1 VHGYFPL
8 NRSLFYSQGLKLHQ
22 TRWCTGAPTSHRSTA
37 GGEAPAAADDDES
50 QEVEPVSYF
59 ARLSARLSQKALQN
73 ASGSRPADANA
84 TPRIG
89 DAQNEH
95 QPATAEMRHTSSSYE
110 RLFTEAM
117 ADDMKFSPSGVP
129 PAAAAPGEAAA
140 SPSAGS
146 AEYVSQEPQ
155 TGANSFEYDLL
166 QQDPDGDGM
175 QDGEKSFD
183 QGSQLHCYGDVAI
196 EQTPGDIAAEDEERI
211 ESSHPEEDLQ
221 RVTLTTFKSST
232 AVRPTSGSED
242 VNRPAQ
248 SAPQLQQRVSAPKS
262 QITSACAPCSHQ
274 ASTHDKI
281 SSISSDREL
290 VPSLGMAWA
299 AQASKQSAGVASPTL
314 GHKTRRHMSKSIDYQ
329 LPQASTQA
337 ASVADAG
344 AFVGFKTGKGRV
356 LETKPENCKRA
367 HALLGGLLGDM
378 QATAFQSTAL
388 SCATAAD
395 NEGHKS
401 SPLPPPDLAA
411 SHAPVHEVLKLTR
424 SGQSADADNA
434 DTNAAGDLT
443 DHDAT
448 RFNGSRALGK
458 DKTSVSHASNV
469 PRDAQVRS
477 ETEAPGKMVD
487 AEHGHRDFKS
497 ARSSADGVGPRN
509 RQQQGFFSYDL
520 NDDPAPAKAES
531 SGRGG
536 NVAFASFKTGSGRS
550 LALKPESITKAT
562 SIFGSLLGDLQ
573 ALQAIGGDGSQK
585 PVATAQFAVQ
595 VDSGPVFSKGTGK
608 IVEPSHSS
616 MHSVPFSDG
625 GKHVSS
631 GSAREQAEPV
641 FSTGLGNV
649 VSPSEDSMR
658 KAQVSY
664 GNPNA
669 GCGADSQRAT
679 LGGSNQTK
687 TRSNGSSFTAPRL
700 YVIGERS
707 AEQKPSA
714 HTPFESGDVGGEPLC
729 KTGAVVGFKSGT
741 GRSLG
746 FKTNMSSVS
755 SIFGSLLND
764 MQALQSEHQ
773 QQRTEDALMSEA
785 PHAHHPQLSHS
796 NDSSIQEGPIFTSG
810 CGKVVQPA
818 QGSMA
823 KQSVAERSDSPGHF
837 EGNTGRI
844 FEASQDRMQVC
855 GDNAP
860 QSACALQDAEP
871 FFTKGTGRSV
881 QPSQESMLKVCAPA
895 LSKMHAQG
903 ACASGGVPGTEDPG
917 PVFSN
922 GTGKVVHPSE
932 SSMMMAINKYGN
944 TSFINGSQ
952 GATNSG
958 IAASHVTADDK
969 LGSPASARRPLVPK
983 FGNQP
988 DNAAFDATSLDSR
1001 SSSTA
1006 KRPAASNNDRRP
1018 FKMPRKFVA
1027 PVPSTPSSSS
1037 SSSAHLNHTSGT
1049 PFSAIRNVLGN
1060 DSPHTPG
1067 LLGSNGHGL
1076 SESKSSSGKALATP
1090 RHLFSPNTAMK
1101 ITGFRVFDA
1110 ALTESGANSS
1120 SVNTSIADASG
1131 NVSLNGNTSAVSA
1144 DDSVGPD
1151 FFQRMLNETSLTLP
1165 LQEAVQ
1171 HSLPFEDWSN
1181 GNIEIKDY
1189 MKIRQIGPG
1198 NAAQFKFSCGG
1209 THFFSVPEDQGEA
1222 AGEAACQMIG
1232 LEQIYTVLR
1241 TRLQETNDICPK
1253 LEWAENHYRW
1263 IVWKLASMER
1273 AFPSIFGGR
1282 WLTPDRVMVQLFN
1295 RYDREVQGSTRSV
1308 LMQIKQ
1314 RDQKGSQ
1321 HLVLCVAN
1329 IDVQGEKVM
1338 LDLMDGW
1345 HSMQASVSPGVAQLA
1360 RQGKIFVGQKLRLYG
1375 SQTEQE
1381 EGKDAVLKIGSNGTR
1396 RAEWHA
1402 KLGANAAW
1410 PFFIGLRSI
1419 KPGEGVVPAVMVVVQ
1434 RVFPVVH
1441 MESLPSGDKVWRST
1455 ESEEAARLTAQ
1466 KAQQKA
1472 WEDYVAAQMKLEQI
1486 QGEAETREAAQEQ
1499 REKMEEWRQDFV
1511 KAQAERKVVSVMR
1524 IRVAC
1529 LHPAHQ
1535 QQQKAATEAYVTF
1548 WRPQESIQEDVKEGA
1563 ILELHN
1569 LSVATVSKNGQ
1580 VCLSSMSGTKCRR
1593 LHTLPTEHME
1603 LANATYRARTY
1614 ADVSALHG
1622 VPTKQEVDV
1631 IGVAVAISDAYTIET
1646 HMGPR
1651 LKQAVVLTCP
1661 PDASE
1666 DDEQEHYA
1674 VVRLDLTGLSAVK
1687 VLADRTGRNPGAKLP
1702 AAVLVAKNLNDFL
1715 PVKLEGEDACCNVMV
1730 GSAFEDA
1737 QILYATQEGSS
1748 TAPTGD
1754 GASQVEHWQRL
1765 ADWIKQDSGMEEAQR
1780 VLPLRALRARRI
1792 LQALGQGVQQ

>member
-1 VHGYFPL
+1 M
-8 NRSLFYSQGLKLHQ
+8 S
-22 TRWCTGAPTSHRSTA
+22 
-37 GGEAPAAADDDES
+37 
-50 QEVEPVSYF
+50 
-59 ARLSARLSQKALQN
+59 
-73 ASGSRPADANA
+73 
-84 TPRIG
+84 
-89 DAQNEH
+89 
-95 QPATAEMRHTSSSYE
+95 
-110 RLFTEAM
+110 
-117 ADDMKFSPSGVP
+117 
-129 PAAAAPGEAAA
+129 
-140 SPSAGS
+140 
-146 AEYVSQEPQ
+146 
-155 TGANSFEYDLL
+155 
-166 QQDPDGDGM
+166 
-175 QDGEKSFD
+175 KSFD
-183 QGSQLHCYGDVAI
+183 YHLS
-196 EQTPGDIAAEDEERI
+196 
-211 ESSHPEEDLQ
+211 
-221 RVTLTTFKSST
+221 
-232 AVRPTSGSED
+232 
-242 VNRPAQ
+242 
-248 SAPQLQQRVSAPKS
+248 
-262 QITSACAPCSHQ
+262 
-274 ASTHDKI
+274 
-281 SSISSDREL
+281 
-290 VPSLGMAWA
+290 
-299 AQASKQSAGVASPTL
+299 
-314 GHKTRRHMSKSIDYQ
+314 
-329 LPQASTQA
+329 QA
-337 ASVADAG
+337 APIADAG

-356 LETKPENCKRA
+356 LETKPENCIRA
-367 HALLGGLLGDM
+367 HALLDGLLGDM
-378 QATAFQSTAL
+378 QATAFQGTAL
-388 SCATAAD
+388 LCATAAD
-395 NEGHKS
+395 SEGHKN

-411 SHAPVHEVLKLTR
+411 SHAPVLEVLKLTR
-424 SGQSADADNA
+424 SGQSADAENA
-434 DTNAAGDLT
+434 DTNAVGDLT

-448 RFNGSRALGK
+448 GALGNG
-458 DKTSVSHASNV
+458 KTSVSHSSTM
-469 PRDAQVRS
+469 PRDAQVCS
-477 ETEAPGKMVD
+477 ESEASGKMVD
-487 AEHGHRDFKS
+487 TEQGHRDFKS
-497 ARSSADGVGPRN
+497 ARSSADGGGPRN

-520 NDDPAPAKAES
+520 HDDPAPAKAES
-531 SGRGG
+531 SDIGG
-536 NVAFASFKTGSGRS
+536 NVAFASFKTGSGKS
-550 LALKPESITKAT
+550 LALRPESLTKAN

-573 ALQAIGGDGSQK
+573 ALQATGGDGSQK
-585 PVATAQFAVQ
+585 PAVTAQFAVQ
-595 VDSGPVFSKGTGK
+595 IDSGPVFSKGTGK

-616 MHSVPFSDG
+616 MQRVRFSNG
-625 GKHVSS
+625 GKHVSN
-631 GSAREQAEPV
+631 GSSREQAEPV

-669 GCGADSQRAT
+669 GCGADSQRAA

-687 TRSNGSSFTAPRL
+687 TRSNSSSFTAPRL

-714 HTPFESGDVGGEPLC
+714 HTPSESGDVGGEPFC
-729 KTGAVVGFKSGT
+729 KTGAIVGFKSGT
-741 GRSLG
+741 GRSLV
-746 FKTNMSSVS
+746 FQTNMSSVS

-773 QQRTEDALMSEA
+773 QQRTEDTLMSEA
-785 PHAHHPQLSHS
+785 PNAHHPQLSHF

-818 QGSMA
+818 QGSIE
-823 KQSVAERSDSPGHF
+823 KQSVAERSDLHGHF
-837 EGNTGRI
+837 EGNTRRI
-844 FEASQDRMQVC
+844 SEASQDRMQVC
-855 GDNAP
+855 GDNVP
-860 QSACALQDAEP
+860 QNACALQDAEP
-871 FFTKGTGRSV
+871 VFTKGTGRSV

-903 ACASGGVPGTEDPG
+903 VCASDGAPGAEDPG
-917 PVFSN
+917 PVFSK
-922 GTGKVVHPSE
+922 GTGKVVQPSE
-932 SSMMMAINKYGN
+932 SSMMIAISKYGH
-944 TSFINGSQ
+944 TSFVNGSQ

-988 DNAAFDATSLDSR
+988 DNAAFDTTSLISR
-1001 SSSTA
+1001 SSSTG
-1006 KRPAASNNDRRP
+1006 KRPVASNNDRRP

-1027 PVPSTPSSSS
+1027 SVPSTPSSS

-1049 PFSAIRNVLGN
+1049 PFSASRNVLGN

-1067 LLGSNGHGL
+1067 LLGSNCNGL
-1076 SESKSSSGKALATP
+1076 SASTSSSGKALATP
-1090 RHLFSPNTAMK
+1090 RHLFSPNTTMK

-1120 SVNTSIADASG
+1120 SVNTSIVDASG
-1131 NVSLNGNTSAVSA
+1131 NVSINDNTSAVSA

-1151 FFQRMLNETSLTLP
+1151 FFQRMLSETSLTLP

-1171 HSLPFEDWSN
+1171 HSLPFEDWTN

-1209 THFFSVPEDQGEA
+1209 THFFSMPEDQGEA
-1222 AGEAACQMIG
+1222 TGEAACQIIG
-1232 LEQIYTVLR
+1232 LEQIYAVLR

-1295 RYDREVQGSTRSV
+1295 RYDREVQGSARSV

-1345 HSMQASVSPGVAQLA
+1345 HSMQASASPGIAQLA

-1402 KLGANAAW
+1402 KLGAHAAC

-1419 KPGEGVVPAVMVVVQ
+1419 KPGEGVVPAVIVVVQ

-1472 WEDYVAAQMKLEQI
+1472 WEDYVAAQMKLEKI

-1535 QQQKAATEAYVTF
+1535 QQRQAATEAYVTF

-1569 LSVATVSKNGQ
+1569 LSVASVSKNGR

-1603 LANATYRARTY
+1603 LAHATYRARTY
-1614 ADVSALHG
+1614 ADVSALHS

-1666 DDEQEHYA
+1666 NDQQEHYA

-1687 VLADRTGRNPGAKLP
+1687 VPADRTGRNPGAKLP

-1765 ADWIKQDSGMEEAQR
+1765 SDWIKQDSGMEEAQR